1 MTAIRTVT
9 ARKADPEDDDR
20 PLVLPQDS
28 RLTLGTVSTPVI
40 QTCNVPTKDPLAV
53 NVAHSDS
60 SYAKGFRNHRAFLN
74 QSGFWLPIVRRSR
87 GCALV

>member
-9 ARKADPEDDDR
+9 ARKADPEDDYDDR

-40 QTCNVPTKDPLAV
+40 QTCSVPTKDPLAF

-60 SYAKGFRNHRAFLN
+60 SYAKGFRNHRTFLN
-74 QSGFWLPIVRRSR
+74 
-87 GCALV
+87 